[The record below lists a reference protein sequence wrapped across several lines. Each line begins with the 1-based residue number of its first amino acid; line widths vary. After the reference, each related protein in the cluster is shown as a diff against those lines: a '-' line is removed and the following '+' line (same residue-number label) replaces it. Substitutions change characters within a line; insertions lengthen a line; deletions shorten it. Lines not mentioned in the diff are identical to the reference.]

1 MLNGLKGSTGSVPLM
16 RGLMDSV
23 DTPTVLSLYSG
34 GGGLDLG
41 FRMAVPDARTVC
53 YVERDAASIEVL
65 VTNMQK
71 GRLDEAPIW
80 TDSGTF
86 DGKPWRGTVDWIIG
100 GFPCQPWSVAGAQRG
115 TDDERWLWPHIRR
128 IAREVEPGG
137 LFLENVPGLL
147 LGGIQPVLGELAEDG
162 YDAIWTTV
170 RASDVGAPHRRERC
184 FIMAYRKSE
193 RLREAREHITGQTPR
208 ASSDRTALADSNDRQ
223 RFQCKQQ
230 AGSRHAVRS
239 NGTVANP
246 KSQPRVTV
254 CGRFCDTNA
263 SRTGVHITGDSGR
276 RGVGDADQ
284 QGSQGRSEPERERGN
299 ELPAWPPG
307 PSDTDAW
314 ARVIERWPGLVPA
327 VGKSTEQRLSQRD
340 GQRVPTAGTRDAESK
355 RPSGRVGKETPQST
369 LRGVAHGDGDGLARS
384 DQLRILGNGV
394 VPLQAAVAFRTLVTQ
409 ARRL

>member
-1 MLNGLKGSTGSVPLM
+1 M
-16 RGLMDSV
+16 

-128 IAREVEPGG
+128 IAREVEPRG
-137 LFLENVPGLL
+137 LFLENVPGLF
-147 LGGIQPVLGELAEDG
+147 LGGIQPVLGDLAEDG

-184 FIMAYRKSE
+184 FIMAYRSGITELKQNDTARTQSQ
-193 RLREAREHITGQTPR
+193 RRNTREESSWRSKHLEDTGHCTGF
-208 ASSDRTALADSNDRQ
+208 DV
-223 RFQCKQQ
+223 C
-230 AGSRHAVRS
+230 GESRHEDGERQGES
-239 NGTVANP
+239 
-246 KSQPRVTV
+246 
-254 CGRFCDTNA
+254 
-263 SRTGVHITGDSGR
+263 DSGNSSR
-276 RGVGDADQ
+276 RCLGDADR
-284 QGSQGRSEPERERGN
+284 QGSQGRGEPERERGYK
-299 ELPAWPPG
+299 LPAWPPG

-314 ARVIERWPGLVPA
+314 ARVLA
-327 VGKSTEQRLSQRD
+327 TD
-340 GQRVPTAGTRDAESK
+340 PTLEPSIRGDA
-355 RPSGRVGKETPQST
+355 
-369 LRGVAHGDGDGLARS
+369 DGLAARV
-384 DQLRILGNGV
+384 DRLRILGNGV
-394 VPLQAAVAFRTLVTQ
+394 VPQQAALAYHTLWNRQ
-409 ARRL
+409 E

>member
-1 MLNGLKGSTGSVPLM
+1 MAAN
-16 RGLMDSV
+16 V

-100 GFPCQPWSVAGAQRG
+100 GFPCQPFSVAGAQEG
-115 TDDERWLWPHIRR
+115 PEDDRWLWPHIRR

-170 RASDVGAPHRRERC
+170 RASDVGAPHRRERW
-184 FIMAYRKSE
+184 FIMAYPCGAGYQGGIQRRKSAVAPTQPTSRCSE
-193 RLREAREHITGQTPR
+193 GMADTKGARLSGAITTTTT
-208 ASSDRTALADSNDRQ
+208 RTDGCA
-223 RFQCKQQ
+223 
-230 AGSRHAVRS
+230 
-239 NGTVANP
+239 P
-246 KSQPRVTV
+246 KH
-254 CGRFCDTNA
+254 GRTF
-263 SRTGVHITGDSGR
+263 
-276 RGVGDADQ
+276 
-284 QGSQGRSEPERERGN
+284 
-299 ELPAWPPG
+299 PPG
-307 PSDTDAW
+307 PSDTDAG
-314 ARVIERWPGLVPA
+314 ARVLTTDPTLEPA
-327 VGKSTEQRLSQRD
+327 IRG
-340 GQRVPTAGTRDAESK
+340 DA
-355 RPSGRVGKETPQST
+355 
-369 LRGVAHGDGDGLARS
+369 DGLAARV
-384 DQLRILGNGV
+384 DRLRILGNGV
-394 VPLQAAVAFRTLVTQ
+394 VPQQAALAFDILREQLSVYTYGIHKSR
-409 ARRL
+409 A

>member
-1 MLNGLKGSTGSVPLM
+1 M
-16 RGLMDSV
+16 

-80 TDSGTF
+80 TDSETF

-128 IAREVEPGG
+128 IAREVEPRG
-137 LFLENVPGLL
+137 LFLENVPGLF

-184 FIMAYRKSE
+184 FILAYSRHDARSPELGQQRNESPEVTVVERTKSE
-193 RLREAREHITGQTPR
+193 QLAYSNKPR
-208 ASSDRTALADSNDRQ
+208 TENR
-223 RFQCKQQ
+223 
-230 AGSRHAVRS
+230 G
-239 NGTVANP
+239 
-246 KSQPRVTV
+246 SQPSRAVTQQRSGSV
-254 CGRFCDTNA
+254 GDTNGCGRWEE
-263 SRTGVHITGDSGR
+263 GDAEQSSGR
-276 RGVGDADQ
+276 TDWA
-284 QGSQGRSEPERERGN
+284 
-299 ELPAWPPG
+299 ELPLWPPG
-307 PSDTDAW
+307 P
-314 ARVIERWPGLVPA
+314 
-327 VGKSTEQRLSQRD
+327 Q
-340 GQRVPTAGTRDAESK
+340 DAEGWRTVLAE
-355 RPSGRVGKETPQST
+355 RPDLAPALTEEAAQPPLRGLAHGLDQLGRV
-369 LRGVAHGDGDGLARS
+369 

-394 VPLQAAVAFRTLVTQ
+394 VPQQAALAFAILSNQFSPERGSS
-409 ARRL
+409 